1 MNPDYTALARK
12 IDPDHASHS
21 SSNIGPHDPRRHRY
35 TIEMRVV
42 AHTCS
47 NTEIVCAL
55 GRSDW
60 LVGVDDHSDYPVDV
74 VESLPRIGA
83 DLDIDIEKIE
93 LLAPD
98 LVITSL
104 TVPGH
109 ERCLER
115 IRQAGLP
122 HLVTRPHS
130 LEDVAADIR
139 RIGQA
144 LHAQPAAEEIA
155 GRFDALAGRS
165 LQTDSVPV
173 LVEWWPKPV
182 IAPGRRSWVNEM
194 LALAGGRNPF
204 AHVDAESTQVSTDQ
218 AVEAGP
224 EAIVMSWCGV
234 DESKYRSHVVTRRD
248 GWQDIPAIRNGNIN
262 AISEAWLG
270 RPGPRLLD
278 GIERL
283 RRVVENCRHRGSG

>member
-1 MNPDYTALARK
+1 
-12 IDPDHASHS
+12 
-21 SSNIGPHDPRRHRY
+21 
-35 TIEMRVV
+35 MRIVS
-42 AHTCS
+42 HTCS

-55 GRSDW
+55 GRAAW
-60 LVGVDDHSDYPVDV
+60 LVGVDEHSDYPPETVAR
-74 VESLPRIGA
+74 LPRIGA
-83 DLDIDIEKIE
+83 DLDIDIEKVRE
-93 LLAPD
+93 LNPD

-115 IRQAGLP
+115 IRAAGMN

-130 LEDVAADIR
+130 LADVAADIR

-144 LHAQPAAEEIA
+144 LNAEHRAEAIA
-155 GRFDALAGRS
+155 SRFDALSQPEPEREP
-165 LQTDSVPV
+165 VPV

-182 IAPGRRSWVNEM
+182 IVPGRKSWVNEM
-194 LALAGGRNPF
+194 LTLAGGRNPF
-204 AHVDAESTQVSTDQ
+204 ADIDAESLEISTQQ
-218 AVEAGP
+218 ALDARP
-224 EAIVMSWCGV
+224 EAIIMSWCGV
-234 DESKYRSHVVTRRD
+234 SEDKYRPHIVTRRE
-248 GWQDIPAIRNGNIN
+248 GWQTIPAIGSGNIH

-283 RRVVENCRHRGSG
+283 RSVVDATRNRG